1 MTRVEQVGPQMRSV
15 TSLVRHEP
23 VLLALKQMS
32 GRDFGFDQQAWR
44 RWWDA
49 DGRQLVGNESDLLL
63 LEPPAVKQAQ
73 PLQRERADTPKD

>member
-1 MTRVEQVGPQMRSV
+1 MSSV
-15 TSLVRHEP
+15 TSLVRHQP

-44 RWWDA
+44 SWWDV

-63 LEPPAVKQAQ
+63 EPPAVKQAK